1 MRKQHS
7 KKSLRLFL
15 GAFLGILYLTV
26 CHVSVSGAQN
36 KSPLNLTNN
45 EKIKITAD
53 NLSVDNKEKYAEFS
67 GNVKAQQGKNKIRSD
82 SLRIYYKG
90 DLDGKNKKEAPGDKK
105 KESATGQDVIEK
117 AVASGNV
124 KISFDDKVAV
134 SDVAEFINGKQ
145 MLILSGPNTKFI
157 SGNNSIAGERI
168 TIHIETGKVNI
179 EGTKKNRVEAVFYPG
194 DKGGIQ

>member
-7 KKSLRLFL
+7 KKNYRLFF
-15 GAFLGILYLTV
+15 AIFFGILCLIIG
-26 CHVSVSGAQN
+26 HGAVSRAQN
-36 KSPLNLTNN
+36 KSPINLTGN
-45 EKIKITAD
+45 EKIKISAD
-53 NLSVDNKEKYAEFS
+53 NLTVDNEAKFAEFS
-67 GNVKAQQGKNKIRSD
+67 GNVKAQQGTNNIRSD
-82 SLRIYYKG
+82 KLRIYYKG
-90 DLDGKNKKEAPGDKK
+90 DLGEKNKKEAPGEEK
-105 KESATGQDVIEK
+105 KEATGQDVVEK

-134 SDVAEFINGKQ
+134 SDEAVYINGKQ

-168 TIHIETGKVNI
+168 TIHIETGQVNI